1 MHVMKR
7 LMTLCVGVAL
17 VLTSALAAQVPSKD
31 LAGSWAFDVEKSKP
45 KDGPALV
52 VITLSDKDFTTRF
65 GSATARVMP
74 FKLDGTETAVG
85 ENYKTKAVWK
95 GSKLEA
101 TVASPTY
108 TETITFFREGEYLV
122 MEGSSR
128 EHGPL
133 KFYFKKA
140 PAGL

>member
-1 MHVMKR
+1 MKR
-7 LMTLCVGVAL
+7 LVTLFVVAAM
-17 VLTSALAAQVPSKD
+17 VASSASAQAQSKE
-31 LAGSWAFDVEKSKP
+31 LAGSWALDAEKSTSKDAP
-45 KDGPALV
+45 KMV
-52 VITLSDKDFTTRF
+52 VLTLTDKEFTTRF
-65 GSATARVMP
+65 GSTTARVMP

-95 GSKLEA
+95 GTKLEA
-101 TVASPTY
+101 TVVSPTY
-108 TETITFFREGEYLV
+108 TETITFFREGAWLV

-133 KFYFKKA
+133 KFYFKKI

>member
-1 MHVMKR
+1 MKR
-7 LMTLCVGVAL
+7 LMALFVVAAML
-17 VLTSALAAQVPSKD
+17 VASAASAQAQGKD
-31 LAGSWAFDVEKSKP
+31 LAGSWALDAEKSKP

-52 VITLSDKDFTTRF
+52 VITLTDKEFTTRF

-74 FKLDGTETAVG
+74 FKLDGTETTVG
-85 ENYKTKAVWK
+85 ENYRTKAAWK

-101 TVASPTY
+101 TVVSPSY
-108 TETITFFREGEYLV
+108 TETITFFREGAYLV

-133 KFYFKKA
+133 KFYFKKV